1 MKRILHSQVF
11 LGIFGGIIGAIA
23 MIAVF
28 LTISSVIAAPSAF
41 PPDGNPTFPSAGLEG
56 PPGPA
61 GPAGAPVGSVV
72 FYDGAACPDGWTE
85 VIDARGR
92 YIVGLNG
99 GTSGSVIGS
108 SLSNGENRTVG
119 QHNHSASGLSFSG
132 TAVDPHTHVMKYE
145 AKPDNPGSGGPMQ
158 LFADY
163 PGTIQTDISTQS
175 GGGHT
180 PAGSI
185 TGSTADSGTIAG
197 TNAPYI
203 QFLLCKYGG

>member
-1 MKRILHSQVF
+1 MF
-11 LGIFGGIIGAIA
+11 AI
-23 MIAVF
+23 F
-28 LTISSVIAAPSAF
+28 LTISSVIAAPTVS
-41 PPDGNPTFPSAGLEG
+41 PPDGNPTFPLTGPQGPEG
-56 PPGPA
+56 PGGPGAPA
-61 GPAGAPVGSVV
+61 GSII
-72 FYDGAACPDGWTE
+72 FYDGATCPAGWEE
-85 VIDARGR
+85 VTDARGR

-119 QHNHSASGLSFSG
+119 QHNHSASGLGFSG
-132 TAVDPHTHVMKYE
+132 TPVAPHSHVMKYE

-163 PGTIQTDISTQS
+163 PLTIQTDISTQS

-185 TGSTADSGTIAG
+185 TGSTANNGTITG

-203 QFLLCKYGG
+203 QFLLCKYLG